1 MKTKVQPKKQ
11 ELRADLQ
18 IILYNYLRVKLYI
31 IIIVYLELNF
41 IFRVKFFVVRLSQVY
56 PS

>member
-1 MKTKVQPKKQ
+1 MKTTVQPKKQ

-31 IIIVYLELNF
+31 IIIAYLELNF